1 MIAAREQR
9 GGEHMTPTERREA
22 EIEIIR
28 QKKQVTYS
36 YFMREFGVSR
46 ETVRNDVLK
55 LMCSYPIETVR
66 GRYGGGVRIC
76 TGHTSSVQLEFL
88 EELRPMMCGEKLDI
102 LNSIIYDFAP

>member
-1 MIAAREQR
+1 
-9 GGEHMTPTERREA
+9 MTPTERREA

-36 YFMREFGVSR
+36 YFMQEFGVSR
-46 ETVRNDVLK
+46 ETVRNDTIK

-76 TGHTSSVQLEFL
+76 PGYTLEPAPKTKTLNPKQLEL
-88 EELRPMMCGEKLDI
+88 LQELGAPLTGYKLDVF
-102 LNSIIYDFAP
+102 NSILADFAP

>member
-1 MIAAREQR
+1 
-9 GGEHMTPTERREA
+9 MTPTERREA

-36 YFMREFGVSR
+36 YFMQEFGVSR
-46 ETVRNDVLK
+46 ETVRNDTIK

-76 TGHTSSVQLEFL
+76 PGYTLGPLPKPKAKTFNPEQLALILELGAPLTGH
-88 EELRPMMCGEKLDI
+88 KLDVF
-102 LNSIIYDFAP
+102 NSILSDFAP

>member
-1 MIAAREQR
+1 
-9 GGEHMTPTERREA
+9 MTPTERREA

-76 TGHTSSVQLEFL
+76 TGHTLESKPKAKIALSSVQLEFL